1 MLVFDDSF
9 EYTMWHKGRE
19 NTTLLLL
26 SVDVW
31 HPDIP
36 TDRWKM
42 DFPSVER
49 SELDGKEAPTGSLK
63 IM

>member
-19 NTTLLLL
+19 DTTLLLL

-36 TDRWKM
+36 TDRWKSIN
-42 DFPSVER
+42 PV
-49 SELDGKEAPTGSLK
+49 
-63 IM
+63 

>member
-9 EYTMWHKGRE
+9 EYTMWHKGKE
-19 NTTLLLL
+19 DTMLLLL

-36 TDRWKM
+36 PDKWK
-42 DFPSVER
+42 SIN
-49 SELDGKEAPTGSLK
+49 ST
-63 IM
+63 

>member
-9 EYTMWHKGRE
+9 EYTMWHKG
-19 NTTLLLL
+19 NKDTTLLLL

-36 TDRWKM
+36 TDKRKSIN
-42 DFPSVER
+42 SV
-49 SELDGKEAPTGSLK
+49 
-63 IM
+63 